1 MKITQMP
8 SPARAVA
15 TQPQNKTA
23 KSNAKT
29 APLQSADD
37 ITQDGMQTAQQT
49 LNNDIQSDVDNDKVA
64 QMQAVLND
72 GMVVDTDELAS
83 AMLNFFQK

>member
-8 SPARAVA
+8 STQRAV
-15 TQPQNKTA
+15 TPQQQNKTA
-23 KSNAKT
+23 KDTAKK

-37 ITQDGMQTAQQT
+37 ITQDGLQTAQQT
-49 LNNDIQSDVDNDKVA
+49 LDNDVQSDVDYDKVA
-64 QMQAVLND
+64 QMQAVLNN
-72 GMVVDTDELAS
+72 GMAVDTDELAS